1 MLLLASNYFDLL
13 AIVVHGTFS
22 FSFKFKYSD
31 RARSTIHITNAGML
45 GHDQCIDISGGLIQK
60 KYSLRP
66 IESVA

>member
-45 GHDQCIDISGGLIQK
+45 GHKWWPHSK
-60 KYSLRP
+60 EV
-66 IESVA
+66 ESNRNGKL